1 MSKPAVP
8 VASLGGTITMTAGGW
23 TGPGTCS
30 VNALL
35 TTGRDLDSI
44 RREFVRRGRDS
55 GRMTIDEA
63 R

>member
-8 VASLGGTITMTAGGW
+8 VASLGEPLTADGW
-23 TGPGTCS
+23 TGPGTWS
-30 VNALL
+30 ANALL